1 MVALGVVHEVV
12 LVVVLVV
19 ALGVVVWVFVLWVRR
34 CSWRRGPFVGGFSL
48 WVTAPL
54 AVLLRLAVPV
64 DVLGEALPF
73 WAGEMMQLASQPVGE
88 MMLLASQPM

>member
-1 MVALGVVHEVV
+1 M
-12 LVVVLVV
+12 
-19 ALGVVVWVFVLWVRR
+19 
-34 CSWRRGPFVGGFSL
+34 
-48 WVTAPL
+48 
-54 AVLLRLAVPV
+54 AVSLRLAIPV